1 MSVFRILL
9 WPFRSHGRA
18 AQRDDEPSGARE
30 ISLEQYESLVPIQ
43 RVQHD
48 GVDVVYSTPTRFTKW
63 RVDTLFTKE
72 PDTIEWIRTFET
84 GDILLD
90 IGANVGM
97 YSIFAAKTRGIRV
110 HAFEPESQNF
120 ALLYKNIVLNGVS
133 DLVTGYCAAL
143 SDEEI
148 FSLLYLSDFRVGESC
163 HTFGA
168 ALDPHLRERRSE
180 HIQGCFSTT
189 LDKLAQR
196 SVFPVPT
203 HIKIDVDGFE
213 HKVLAGG
220 RNTLAD
226 RRVKSVLVEL
236 NTNLPEHQRLIDD
249 MAGQGFSCST
259 QQVESSIRK
268 EGAFKGVGNHVF
280 RR

>member
-1 MSVFRILL
+1 MLL
-9 WPFRSHGRA
+9 RLLRTLSNRRSRA
-18 AQRDDEPSGARE
+18 PAASPSTLE
-30 ISLEQYESLVPIQ
+30 LTLEQYESLLPAVTI
-43 RVQHD
+43 RE
-48 GVDVVYSTPTRFTKW
+48 GASDVTYCTPNSATRW

-72 PDTIEWIRTFET
+72 PDTIEWIRGFED

-97 YSIFAAKTRGIRV
+97 YSIFAAKTRGVRV
-110 HAFEPESQNF
+110 YAFEPESQNY

-148 FSLLYLSDFRVGESC
+148 FSLLYLSNFHLGGSC

-168 ALDPHLRERRSE
+168 ALDPHLRERESE
-180 HIQGCFSTT
+180 HTQGCFSTT
-189 LDKLAQR
+189 LDKLVQQR
-196 SVFPVPT
+196 VLPVPT
-203 HIKIDVDGFE
+203 HVKIDVDGFE
-213 HKVLAGG
+213 HKVIDGC

-226 RRVKSVLVEL
+226 PRVKSVLVEI
-236 NTNLPEHQRLIDD
+236 NTNLPEHRRVVED
-249 MAGQGFSCST
+249 MAARGFSCSAS
-259 QQVESSIRK
+259 QVESAIRQ
-268 EGAFKGVGNHVF
+268 EGPFKGVGNHVF